1 MHSGEVS
8 LAAKYT
14 FQKMLDKI
22 DKSILKMLQEDA
34 HITNREIS
42 LKLHLTTTPI
52 HERIK
57 RLEKEGYIKKYVA
70 LLDKEKLE
78 KGLTV
83 FCNVSLKQHTSENGK
98 KLVKEI
104 QSIPEVVE
112 CYNIAGDYDFL
123 LKILVKDMPAYQK
136 FVLGVL
142 GTLKSIGSVKSIFVM
157 GEIKQTTGIP
167 F

>member
-1 MHSGEVS
+1 MID
-8 LAAKYT
+8 A
-14 FQKMLDKI
+14 I
-22 DKSILKMLQEDA
+22 DKDILRMLQENA

-42 LKLHLTTTPI
+42 LALHLTTTPV

-57 RLEKEGYIKKYVA
+57 RLEKDGYIKKYVA
-70 LLDKEKLE
+70 ILDKEKLE

-83 FCNVSLKQHTSENGK
+83 FCNVSLKQHTNENGK
-98 KLVKEI
+98 RFVQEI

-112 CYNIAGDYDFL
+112 CFNIAGDYDFL

-142 GTLKSIGSVKSIFVM
+142 GTIKSIGSVKSVFVM
-157 GEIKQTTGIP
+157 GEIKNSTTVP

>member
-1 MHSGEVS
+1 
-8 LAAKYT
+8 
-14 FQKMLDKI
+14 MLDSI
-22 DKSILKMLQEDA
+22 DKSILKMLQENA

-42 LKLHLTTTPI
+42 LKLHRTTTPV

-57 RLEKEGYIKKYVA
+57 RLEKDGYIKKYVA
-70 LLDKEKLE
+70 ILDKEKLD

-83 FCNVSLKQHTSENGK
+83 FCNVSLKQHTNENGK
-98 KLVKEI
+98 KFVQEI

-112 CYNIAGDYDFL
+112 CFNIAGDYDFL

-142 GTLKSIGSVKSIFVM
+142 GTLKSIGSVKSVFVM
-157 GEIKQTTGIP
+157 GEIKHTTAVP

>member
-1 MHSGEVS
+1 MHF
-8 LAAKYT
+8 T
-14 FQKMLDKI
+14 FGSKINFSEMIDSI
-22 DKSILKMLQEDA
+22 DKDILRMLQEDA

-42 LKLHLTTTPI
+42 LKLHLTTTPV

-57 RLEKEGYIKKYVA
+57 RLEKDGYIKKYVA
-70 LLDKEKLE
+70 ILDKEKLE

-83 FCNVSLKQHTSENGK
+83 FCNVSLKQHTNENGK
-98 KLVKEI
+98 KLVQEI

-157 GEIKQTTGIP
+157 GEIKHTTSVP

>member
-1 MHSGEVS
+1 
-8 LAAKYT
+8 
-14 FQKMLDKI
+14 MLDTI
-22 DKSILKMLQEDA
+22 DSEILKMLQEDA
-34 HITNREIS
+34 HVTTKDIS

-57 RLEKEGYIKKYVA
+57 RLEKDGYIKKYVA

-83 FCNVSLKQHTSENGK
+83 FCNVSLKQHTNENGK
-98 KLVKEI
+98 KFVQEI

-142 GTLKSIGSVKSIFVM
+142 GTLKSIGSVKSVFVM
-157 GEIKQTTGIP
+157 GEIKHSTSVP

>member
-1 MHSGEVS
+1 MGFIFGS
-8 LAAKYT
+8 
-14 FQKMLDKI
+14 KI
-22 DKSILKMLQEDA
+22 NFSEMIDSIDRDILKMLQEDA

-42 LKLHLTTTPI
+42 LKLHLTTTPV

-57 RLEKEGYIKKYVA
+57 RLENDGYIKRYVA
-70 LLDKEKLE
+70 ILDKEKLE

-83 FCNVSLKQHTSENGK
+83 FCNVSLKQHTNENGK
-98 KLVKEI
+98 KFVQEI

-142 GTLKSIGSVKSIFVM
+142 GTLKSIGSVKSVFVM
-157 GEIKQTTGIP
+157 GEIKNTSSVP

>member
-1 MHSGEVS
+1 
-8 LAAKYT
+8 
-14 FQKMLDKI
+14 MLDVI
-22 DKSILKMLQEDA
+22 DRDILKMLQEDA

-42 LKLHLTTTPI
+42 LQLHLTTTPV

-57 RLEKEGYIKKYVA
+57 RLEKDGYIKKYVA
-70 LLDKEKLE
+70 ILDKEKLE
-78 KGLTV
+78 RGLMV

-98 KLVKEI
+98 KFVAEI
-104 QSIPEVVE
+104 QSLPEVVE

-136 FVLGVL
+136 FVLGGL
-142 GTLKSIGSVKSIFVM
+142 GSLKSIGSVKSIFVM
-157 GEIKQTTGIP
+157 GEIKHSTSVP

>member
-1 MHSGEVS
+1 MID
-8 LAAKYT
+8 A
-14 FQKMLDKI
+14 I
-22 DKSILKMLQEDA
+22 DKDILRMLQEDA
-34 HITNREIS
+34 QITNREIS
-42 LKLHLTTTPI
+42 LKLHLTTTPV

-57 RLEKEGYIKKYVA
+57 RLEKDGYIEKYVA

-83 FCNVSLKQHTSENGK
+83 FCNVSLKQHTNENGK

-157 GEIKQTTGIP
+157 GEIKHTTSVP

>member
-1 MHSGEVS
+1 
-8 LAAKYT
+8 
-14 FQKMLDKI
+14 MLDVI
-22 DKSILKMLQEDA
+22 DKDILKMLQKNA

-42 LKLHLTTTPI
+42 LQLHLTTTPV

-57 RLEKEGYIKKYVA
+57 RLEKDGYIKKYVA
-70 LLDKEKLE
+70 ILDKEKLD

-83 FCNVSLKQHTSENGK
+83 FCNVSLKQHTNENGK
-98 KLVKEI
+98 KFVLEI

-123 LKILVKDMPAYQK
+123 LKILVKDMPAYQR

-142 GTLKSIGSVKSIFVM
+142 GTLKSIGSVKSVFVM
-157 GEIKQTTGIP
+157 GEIKHSTSVP

>member
-1 MHSGEVS
+1 
-8 LAAKYT
+8 
-14 FQKMLDKI
+14 MLDAI
-22 DKSILKMLQEDA
+22 DKEILKMLQEDA
-34 HITNREIS
+34 HITHREIS
-42 LKLHLTTTPI
+42 LKLNLTTTPI

-70 LLDKEKLE
+70 LLDKEKLD
-78 KGLTV
+78 KGLIV
-83 FCNVSLKQHTSENGK
+83 FCNVSLKQHTNVNGR
-98 KLVKEI
+98 KLVTEI

-157 GEIKQTTGIP
+157 GEIKHCTAVP
-167 F
+167 FE

>member
-1 MHSGEVS
+1 MIDS
-8 LAAKYT
+8 
-14 FQKMLDKI
+14 I
-22 DKSILKMLQEDA
+22 DKDILRMLQKDA

-42 LKLHLTTTPI
+42 LKLHLTTTPV

-57 RLEKEGYIKKYVA
+57 RLEKDGYIKKYVA

-83 FCNVSLKQHTSENGK
+83 FCNVSLKQRTNENGK
-98 KLVKEI
+98 KLVQEI

-157 GEIKQTTGIP
+157 GEIKHTTSVP

>member
-1 MHSGEVS
+1 MIIFGSKINFS
-8 LAAKYT
+8 
-14 FQKMLDKI
+14 QMLDAI

-42 LKLHLTTTPI
+42 LQLHLTTTPV

-57 RLEKEGYIKKYVA
+57 RLEKDGYIKKYVA
-70 LLDKEKLE
+70 ILDKEKLD

-83 FCNVSLKQHTSENGK
+83 FCNVSLKQHTNENGK
-98 KLVKEI
+98 KLVQEI

-142 GTLKSIGSVKSIFVM
+142 GTIKSIGSVKSVFVM
-157 GEIKQTTGIP
+157 GEIKHTTSVP

>member
-1 MHSGEVS
+1 
-8 LAAKYT
+8 
-14 FQKMLDKI
+14 MLDAI
-22 DKSILKMLQEDA
+22 DKEILKMLQEDA
-34 HITNREIS
+34 HITHREIS
-42 LKLHLTTTPI
+42 LKLNLTTTPI

-57 RLEKEGYIKKYVA
+57 RLEKDGYIKKYVA
-70 LLDKEKLE
+70 LLDKEKLD
-78 KGLTV
+78 KGLIV
-83 FCNVSLKQHTSENGK
+83 FCNVSLKQHTNVNGR
-98 KLVKEI
+98 KLVTEI

-157 GEIKQTTGIP
+157 GEIKHSTVVP
-167 F
+167 FE

>member
-1 MHSGEVS
+1 LVE
-8 LAAKYT
+8 KET
-14 FQKMLDKI
+14 KEMLDAI
-22 DKSILKMLQEDA
+22 DKEILKMLQEDA
-34 HITNREIS
+34 HITHREIS
-42 LKLHLTTTPI
+42 LKLNLTTTPI

-57 RLEKEGYIKKYVA
+57 RLEKDGYIKKYVA
-70 LLDKEKLE
+70 LLDKEKLG
-78 KGLTV
+78 KGLIV
-83 FCNVSLKQHTSENGK
+83 FCNVSLKQHTNVNGK
-98 KLVKEI
+98 KLVTEI

-157 GEIKQTTGIP
+157 GEIKHSTAVP
-167 F
+167 FE

>member
-1 MHSGEVS
+1 MIDS
-8 LAAKYT
+8 
-14 FQKMLDKI
+14 I
-22 DKSILKMLQEDA
+22 DKDILRMLQEDA

-42 LKLHLTTTPI
+42 LKLHLTTTPV

-57 RLEKEGYIKKYVA
+57 RLEKDGYIKKYVA
-70 LLDKEKLE
+70 ILDKEKLE
-78 KGLTV
+78 KGLIV
-83 FCNVSLKQHTSENGK
+83 FCNVSLKQHTNENGK
-98 KLVKEI
+98 KFVQEI

-136 FVLGVL
+136 FVLDVL
-142 GTLKSIGSVKSIFVM
+142 GTLKSIGSVKSVFVM
-157 GEIKQTTGIP
+157 GEIKHSTSVP